1 MKCFVSTFDG
11 NSTLHCR
18 SDSLL
23 SRCKARS
30 RGNVECRMEELE
42 CAGYQLPA
50 LGQRCEQR
58 DGMVETFDCDTA
70 GLPGQRD
77 ERGELGHGTLS
88 FR

>member
-58 DGMVETFDCDTA
+58 EMGWWKLLIVTPRGCRDRETKEESWDT
-70 GLPGQRD
+70 GR
-77 ERGELGHGTLS
+77 
-88 FR
+88 

>member
-1 MKCFVSTFDG
+1 MCG
-11 NSTLHCR
+11 
-18 SDSLL
+18 L
-23 SRCKARS
+23 SAPSS
-30 RGNVECRMEELE
+30 RTEMRAE
-42 CAGYQLPA
+42 
-50 LGQRCEQR
+50 R